1 MAADKQ
7 GPQPRGEVGRNPVS
21 GRFETEEE
29 RLDRNYHELL
39 QELRVAQTGTQI
51 LFAFLLTVSFSPLL
65 KAADDFAHRLL
76 AVAIL
81 ACAGATGLII
91 APVAF
96 HRLVFHRGLK
106 STLVTVA
113 SRLAQAGLALLLVAL
128 LATCLLALDAVL
140 SRGWALVLTGITSL
154 WFIGFWYLLPLTVRR
169 RHGADTPPDE
179 RPDSVR

>member
-1 MAADKQ
+1 MAADKEA
-7 GPQPRGEVGRNPVS
+7 PRRRGEVGRNPVS

-39 QELRVAQTGTQI
+39 QELRVAQTATGI
-51 LFAFLLTVSFSPLL
+51 LFGFLLSVSFTGTMRE
-65 KAADDFAHRLL
+65 ADDFTHRLL

-113 SRLAQAGLALLLVAL
+113 SRLAQGGLVLLLVAL
-128 LATCLLALDAVL
+128 VATCLLALDSVL
-140 SRGWALVLTGITSL
+140 SRPWAIAFTAITSL
-154 WFIGFWYLLPLTVRR
+154 WFVGFWYLLPLTVRR
-169 RHGADTPPDE
+169 QGADPPPDE
-179 RPDSVR
+179 QADSVR